1 MRDDQCTRNRA
12 FFCRGPTA
20 MECPWDSFLLSSLK
34 SFLLEGKDISSAR
47 PSKARPF
54 QQYSIVMLFY
64 CLVFNSFSHAV
75 LVSVLKTDL
84 KVKAIKKTL
93 QKQIHYKG
101 ITVFVQACHFVSHNW
116 LPMSSHLKLLSDV
129 FCFSFHH
136 LCYASLNLIFLLF
149 FYPLCHT
156 KENAIFSSFKCQKQT
171 ILLFLLLKGSKI

>member
-1 MRDDQCTRNRA
+1 
-12 FFCRGPTA
+12 

-101 ITVFVQACHFVSHNW
+101 ITVFVQGCHFVSHNW

-149 FYPLCHT
+149 FLPTMSHQG
-156 KENAIFSSFKCQKQT
+156 KGNIFQLQMPKTNYSVISLIKRIKNLT
-171 ILLFLLLKGSKI
+171 PHP